1 MRKVLLATTALVAM
15 TGYAAADVSLSAY
28 YEFGYT
34 SISDDTTTDNDS
46 MFSDSEY
53 HISFTETTDSGLTFA
68 ATFEVEG
75 SAANQTSA
83 PTATSPHSTNDESSL
98 KISTPE
104 MGSFVL
110 GMNDE
115 ANYSFQTWLPG
126 ARGSAGAWDNQ
137 YGVVAGNA
145 SGAGASLTTGLSAN
159 PTANNAGDNNTFAY
173 FSPNMGGVSIGLST
187 NTQGDE
193 DNTAFGISYT
203 GDLAGNSF
211 TVTAAQQSDGE
222 STETEITTYGVSFGV
237 GSATIAVA
245 SKSKENGTYD
255 TTTTGAGIGVPMGDS
270 MNVYASISTSEDD
283 VSKDTLDVNSI
294 GMDYTIASGLNF
306 AVSVNNYSYE
316 DSDASSNNN
325 DASEITASIQA
336 NF

>member
-1 MRKVLLATTALVAM
+1 M

-34 SISDDTTTDNDS
+34 SISDDTTTDNDA
-46 MFSDSEY
+46 MFSDTEY
-53 HISFTETTDSGLTFA
+53 HIKFSETTDSGLSFS

-75 SAANQTSA
+75 DSSSSSAN
-83 PTATSPHSTNDESSL
+83 NDESSMT
-98 KISTPE
+98 ISTPE
-104 MGSFVL
+104 MGRFVL
-110 GMNDE
+110 GQNDE

-137 YGVVAGNA
+137 YSVVAGNS
-145 SGAGASLTTGLSAN
+145 SGAGAALTSGLSAN
-159 PTANNAGDNNTFAY
+159 PTANNSADNNTFAY
-173 FSPNMGGVSIGLST
+173 FSPNMGGVSLGVST
-187 NTQGDE
+187 NTQGSE

-222 STETEITTYGVSFGV
+222 SSETEITTYGISFGV
-237 GSATIAVA
+237 GSATVAIAN
-245 SKSKENGTYD
+245 KNKESGSTYD
-255 TTTTGAGIGVPMGDS
+255 TTTTGAGIGVPLGDS

-306 AVSVNNYSYE
+306 AVSVNN
-316 DSDASSNNN
+316 
-325 DASEITASIQA
+325 
-336 NF
+336 

>member
-1 MRKVLLATTALVAM
+1 M

-34 SISDDTTTDNDS
+34 SISDDTTTDNDA
-46 MFSDSEY
+46 MFSDTEY
-53 HISFTETTDSGLTFA
+53 HIKFSETTDSGLSFS

-75 SAANQTSA
+75 AASASGK
-83 PTATSPHSTNDESSL
+83 DESSL
-98 KISTPE
+98 TISTPE
-104 MGSFVL
+104 MGRFVL
-110 GMNDE
+110 GQNDE

-137 YGVVAGNA
+137 YSVVAGNA
-145 SGAGASLTTGLSAN
+145 SGAGAALTSGLSAN
-159 PTANNAGDNNTFAY
+159 PTANNSADNNTFAY
-173 FSPNMGGVSIGLST
+173 FSPNMGGVSLGIST
-187 NTQGDE
+187 NTEGDE

-222 STETEITTYGVSFGV
+222 STENEITTYGVSFGV
-237 GSATIAVA
+237 GSASIAVA
-245 SKSKENGTYD
+245 SKTQESGTTYD
-255 TTTTGAGIGVPMGDS
+255 TTTTGVGIGVPLGDS
-270 MNVYASISTSEDD
+270 MNVYASLSTSEDD
-283 VSKDTLDVNSI
+283 VTKDTLDVNSI

-316 DSDASSNNN
+316 DSSTSTNNN

>member
-53 HISFTETTDSGLTFA
+53 HIAFTETTDSGLTFA

-83 PTATSPHSTNDESSL
+83 PTAVSPHSTNDESSL

-145 SGAGASLTTGLSAN
+145 SGAGASLTSGLSAN

-173 FSPNMGGVSIGLST
+173 FSPNMGGVSIGVST
-187 NTQGDE
+187 NTTGDE

-222 STETEITTYGVSFGV
+222 SSETEITTYGFSFGV

-245 SKSKENGTYD
+245 SKNKESGTTYD
-255 TTTTGAGIGVPMGDS
+255 TTTTGAGIGVPLGDS

-306 AVSVNNYSYE
+306 AVSVNNYSLE
-316 DSDASSNNN
+316 GSSITNN

>member
-28 YEFGYT
+28 YEFGYS
-34 SISDDTTTDNDS
+34 SISDDTTTDNDA
-46 MFSDSEY
+46 MFSDTEY
-53 HISFTETTDSGLTFA
+53 HIKFSETTDSGLSFS

-75 SAANQTSA
+75 DSSSSSAN
-83 PTATSPHSTNDESSL
+83 NDESSMT
-98 KISTPE
+98 ISTPE
-104 MGSFVL
+104 MGRFVL
-110 GMNDE
+110 GQNDE

-137 YGVVAGNA
+137 YTVVTGNA
-145 SGAGASLTTGLSAN
+145 SGAGSAITSGLSAN
-159 PTANNAGDNNTFAY
+159 PTANNSADNNTFAY
-173 FSPNMGGVSIGLST
+173 FSPNMGGVSMGVST
-187 NTQGDE
+187 NTEGSE

-211 TVTAAQQSDGE
+211 TVTAAQHSDGE
-222 STETEITTYGVSFGV
+222 SSETEITTYGISFGV
-237 GSATIAVA
+237 GSATVAIAN
-245 SKSKENGTYD
+245 KNKESGTTYD
-255 TTTTGAGIGVPMGDS
+255 TTTTGAGIGVPLGDS

-306 AVSVNNYSYE
+306 AVSVNNYSLE
-316 DSDASSNNN
+316 GSSITNN

>member
-34 SISDDTTTDNDS
+34 SISDDTTTDNDA
-46 MFSDSEY
+46 MFSDTEY
-53 HISFTETTDSGLTFA
+53 HIKFSETTDSGLSFS

-75 SAANQTSA
+75 DSSSSSAN
-83 PTATSPHSTNDESSL
+83 NDESSMT
-98 KISTPE
+98 ISTPE
-104 MGSFVL
+104 MGRFVL
-110 GMNDE
+110 GQNDE

-137 YGVVAGNA
+137 YSVVTGNS
-145 SGAGASLTTGLSAN
+145 SGAGSALTSGLSAN
-159 PTANNAGDNNTFAY
+159 PTANNSADNNTFAY
-173 FSPNMGGVSIGLST
+173 FSPNMGGVSLGVST
-187 NTQGDE
+187 NTQGSE

-222 STETEITTYGVSFGV
+222 SSETEITTYGISFGV
-237 GSATIAVA
+237 GSATVAIAN
-245 SKSKENGTYD
+245 KNKESGSTYD
-255 TTTTGAGIGVPMGDS
+255 TTTTGAGIGVPLGDS

-306 AVSVNNYSYE
+306 AVSVNNYSLE
-316 DSDASSNNN
+316 GSSITNN